1 MYRTALV
8 VLLAVM
14 APLPAQSLAVVED
27 VDWPTFSADVQRLLA
42 GLKQLGS
49 VGGET
54 SPNPQAPL
62 PSDTAK
68 AVAALVAEKAPADA
82 RRSAAAVQKHLDAHC
97 LIGVHINP
105 ESRVKAARG
114 ARKAELPLDQ
124 PTYVL
129 VKVQNE
135 GGVTHPLAVAS
146 EQAAAAKPGPGRWV
160 EVGVV
165 NGKPFA
171 DRLSGRRVEY
181 RVMRRVAREGG
192 KREATLSFDVGQ
204 GTQDLGFRSEVP
216 ILFTVRAR

>member
-1 MYRTALV
+1 MS
-8 VLLAVM
+8 
-14 APLPAQSLAVVED
+14 PLRAQSLAVVED
-27 VDWPTFSADVQRLLA
+27 VDWPRFSADVQRLLA
-42 GLKQLGS
+42 RLTQLG
-49 VGGET
+49 
-54 SPNPQAPL
+54 APL
-62 PSDTAK
+62 PPDAAK
-68 AVAALVAEKAPADA
+68 AVAALAGEKAPADP

-146 EQAAAAKPGPGRWV
+146 EQAAAVKPGPGRWV

-165 NGKPFA
+165 NAKPFA

-181 RVMRRVAREGG
+181 RVMRLVARQGG

-216 ILFTVRAR
+216 ILFTVRPR